1 MIAAKIKASANQP
14 RITTLDE
21 ACGFCGLLHSGSTSC
36 VTSLVK
42 GSTKATMNVKSTCPL
57 AYKMCYKS
65 SEKGSNA
72 NPCTNRP
79 VLCPTCS
86 ISISDVPNAYVCSY
100 HSLDHI
106 QTSHSTQQVSVE
118 QINKF
123 AISRDEYMGVLSK
136 ELTAKRIKEEFLL
149 LKT

>member
-1 MIAAKIKASANQP
+1 MLFVA
-14 RITTLDE
+14 
-21 ACGFCGLLHSGSTSC
+21 GLLHSGSTSC

-42 GSTKATMNVKSTCPL
+42 GSTKATMNVKSICPL

-65 SEKGSNA
+65 AEKESNA

-86 ISISDVPNAYVCSY
+86 ISISGVPNAYVWSY
-100 HSLDHI
+100 HLLDLVRLYI

-136 ELTAKRIKEEFLL
+136 VLTAKWIKEEFLL
-149 LKT
+149 LKTLWEV